1 MQNLTIDPKIESSWK
16 AALSSEFNKP
26 YFSELKAF
34 LVEEKKQYTVYPA
47 GSNIFNAFN
56 TTPLDKVKVVII
68 GQDPYHG
75 PGQAHGLAF
84 SVQEGVKSPPSLM
97 NIFKE
102 YSDDLALVSPTDGD
116 LTKWAQE
123 GVFLMNTVLTVRKS
137 EAHSHKDRG
146 WELFTDAVI
155 RTISEKR
162 EHIVFILW
170 GRPAQMKA
178 KLIDE
183 SRHLILRAP
192 HPSPLSSYRGFFGS
206 KPFSKV
212 NVYLA
217 TNGIRPIDWQL

>member
-1 MQNLTIDPKIESSWK
+1 MHNLTTDLQIESTWK
-16 AALSSEFNKP
+16 HVLDDEFRKP
-26 YFSELKAF
+26 YYSELTSF
-34 LVEEKKQYTVYPA
+34 LVEEKKQYIIYPTDT
-47 GSNIFNAFN
+47 NIFNAFN
-56 TTPLDKVKVVII
+56 TTPLDKVEVVII

-84 SVQEGVKSPPSLM
+84 SVQEGVKTPPSLL

-102 YSDDLALVSPTDGD
+102 YSDDLGFLSPTSGD

-123 GVFLMNTVLTVRKS
+123 GVFLINTVLTVRKG
-137 EAHSHKDRG
+137 EANSHKGRG
-146 WELFTDAVI
+146 WESFIDAVI
-155 RTISEKR
+155 QTISEKR
-162 EHIVFILW
+162 EHVVFILW
-170 GRPAQMKA
+170 GRPAQMKE

-206 KPFSKV
+206 RPFTKA
-212 NVYLA
+212 NAYLT